1 MANKHSQTSRLPL
14 DFKAEDRRRPGD
26 SAMKLVI
33 LFLLACIVLALF
45 WGLTGLLKS
54 DQGSQRLV
62 RSLTLR
68 IGLSIGLFLLLLLG
82 ALFGWWRP
90 HQA

>member
-1 MANKHSQTSRLPL
+1 
-14 DFKAEDRRRPGD
+14 
-26 SAMKLVI
+26 MKLVI

-90 HQA
+90 PQA

>member
-1 MANKHSQTSRLPL
+1 
-14 DFKAEDRRRPGD
+14 
-26 SAMKLVI
+26 MKLVI
-33 LFLLACIVLALF
+33 LLSLVCIVLALF
-45 WGLTGLLKS
+45 WGLTGLMKAEH
-54 DQGSQRLV
+54 GSQRLV

-68 IGLSIGLFLLLLLG
+68 VGLSIGLFLLLLLG